1 MIRHEGTGRMIRR
14 GGLRY
19 PGGWL
24 PEVGTIVGPHDGEY
38 LTVVAHED
46 GRALLGPSTGAD
58 FVALR
63 ERDDP
68 RSPAEISLMQ
78 LRPGGQS

>member
-1 MIRHEGTGRMIRR
+1 MIRHEPTGRMVRP
-14 GGLRY
+14 GALRY

-24 PEVGTIVGPHDGEY
+24 PEIGTVLGPLDGEY

-46 GRALLGPSTGAD
+46 GRALLSPAVGAD

-63 ERDDP
+63 ERTEA
-68 RSPAEISLMQ
+68 RSMAEVSMLALGI
-78 LRPGGQS
+78 R

>member
-1 MIRHEGTGRMIRR
+1 MIRHEASGRMVRR

-19 PGGWL
+19 PGGEL
-24 PEVGTIVGPHDGEY
+24 PAVGTVLGPHDGEY

-46 GRALLGPSTGAD
+46 GRALLSPATGRD

-63 ERDDP
+63 ELAEP
-68 RSPAEISLMQ
+68 RSVAEAGL
-78 LRPGGQS
+78 LGLNRP

>member
-1 MIRHEGTGRMIRR
+1 MIRHEATGRMVRR

-24 PEVGTIVGPHDGEY
+24 PEVGTVLGPHDGEY

-46 GRALLGPSTGAD
+46 GRALLSPATGHD
-58 FVALR
+58 FTALR
-63 ERDDP
+63 DREDP
-68 RSPAEISLMQ
+68 RSPAEAALIA
-78 LRPGGQS
+78 LRPA

>member
-1 MIRHEGTGRMIRR
+1 MIRHESTGRMIRP

-24 PEVGTIVGPHDGEY
+24 PEIGTILGPHDGEY

-63 ERDDP
+63 ELAVA
-68 RSPAEISLMQ
+68 RSPAELDL
-78 LRPGGQS
+78 LRLA

>member
-1 MIRHEGTGRMIRR
+1 MIRHEATGRMVRR

-24 PEVGTIVGPHDGEY
+24 PEIGTILGPHDGEY

-46 GRALLGPSTGAD
+46 GRALLSPATGPD

-63 ERDDP
+63 ERTEA
-68 RSPAEISLMQ
+68 RSMAEVGL
-78 LRPGGQS
+78 LALGAGR